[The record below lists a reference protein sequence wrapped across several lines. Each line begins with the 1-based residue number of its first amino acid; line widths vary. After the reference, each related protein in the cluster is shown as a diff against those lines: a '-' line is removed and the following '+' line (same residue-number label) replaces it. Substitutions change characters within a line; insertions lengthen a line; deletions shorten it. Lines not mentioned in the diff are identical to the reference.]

1 MVHLQCLSV
10 CERLTSLLQ
19 FIIFILGL
27 LIIKFGDHNPFMK
40 ERIEVSMLHAL
51 YLSLPSHVGADCGIL
66 RQFMSKYANHLWRY
80 WL

>member
-1 MVHLQCLSV
+1 VHNGAFTECL
-10 CERLTSLLQ
+10 RTSDV
-19 FIIFILGL
+19 FITIYYLYFRP
-27 LIIKFGDHNPFMK
+27 IIKFGDHNPFMK

-51 YLSLPSHVGADCGIL
+51 YLSPPSHVGADCGIL